1 MSYFA
6 VENVSLRFGGL
17 HAVRDLS
24 FAVEQGEVFA
34 IIGPNGAGK
43 TSVFNILTRI
53 FRPSA
58 GRVMFKGIEITA
70 LPRHKVANAGIART
84 FQNIAL
90 FEQETVLD
98 NLLLGRHRWRNGGF
112 VAQLCR
118 APWVVAA
125 EEQARAEV
133 EEIIELLELARYRD
147 SPVTGLP
154 YGVRKVVELAR
165 ALAAKPELLLLDE
178 PASGLNDN
186 ETRDLAYWIREIQ
199 DNYGVTVIMIEH
211 DMSLVA
217 AAAGRV
223 LCMNMGEQLALG
235 SPAQIQSD
243 PAVIAAYL
251 GT

>member
-1 MSYFA
+1 MSYFV

-17 HAVRDLS
+17 HAVRNLS

-43 TSVFNILTRI
+43 TSVFNILTRV
-53 FRPSA
+53 FAPSG
-58 GRVMFKGIEITA
+58 GRVVFNGVDITA
-70 LPRHKVANAGIART
+70 LPRHKVAGAGIART

-90 FEQETVLD
+90 FEQETVLN

-112 VAQLCR
+112 VSQLCR
-118 APWVVAA
+118 APLVAAA

-133 EEIIELLELARYRD
+133 EEIIELLELARYRQ
-147 SPVTGLP
+147 SLVAGLP

-165 ALAAKPELLLLDE
+165 ALASKPELLLLDE
-178 PASGLNDN
+178 PASGLNDH
-186 ETRDLAYWIREIQ
+186 ETRDLAYWIEEIR
-199 DNYGVTVIMIEH
+199 DNYGVTIIMIEH

-217 AAAGRV
+217 AIAGRV

-235 SPAQIQSD
+235 SPAHVQAD